1 VGDIVAALGNTLVSQ
16 LFITVKVNPVV
27 DTLAPGAVKVA
38 STAEVPL
45 TADAGVASTI
55 PIYKEV
61 GLKEVERKDMATP
74 DFVYVHTG

>member
-1 VGDIVAALGNTLVSQ
+1 MGDIVAALGNTLVSQ

-55 PIYKEV
+55 PIYNEV

-74 DFVYVHTG
+74 DFVYVQAG

>member
-1 VGDIVAALGNTLVSQ
+1 MGDIVGALGKTVVSQ

-27 DTLAPGAVKVA
+27 DTLAPGRVKVA
-38 STAEVPL
+38 STVEVPL
-45 TADAGVASTI
+45 TADAGVARTI

-61 GLKEVERKDMATP
+61 GLKVVERKDMATP